1 MDKRI
6 LMGIAAMLVG
16 AITGL
21 ADVPTGYYDT
31 LDGTQDD
38 DLKQAV
44 RALSE
49 GHNVVSYGSSSLD
62 GGPFTWMA
70 FEKTDVRKFQGRK
83 IWWDMYSNN
92 IVYYPGHDALN
103 IEHSVANSWWGAKAG
118 SREAYSDLFLLN
130 PSDSEA
136 NGKKSD
142 WPIAEV
148 ATASYDNGISKIGT
162 PVAGQGGGSKTVF
175 EPADEYKGD
184 FARSFFYVFS
194 AYDNLTTWKE
204 STQYMYDSECQLQP
218 WAVELLLKWH
228 REDPVDSK
236 ELKRNE
242 EIYKF
247 QGNRNPFIDYPELA
261 EYIWGDQKGKRV
273 NLSALQVSKGID
285 RPEAPTFDGSRPTGV
300 NTYSARWWD
309 GFMQAVGYESGE
321 LMLSLDGRD
330 YYSPLSAGV
339 EFDPASN
346 ASDSHVIKAYAVA
359 QVDGYTLRSPISTL
373 TLKALDPQ
381 VTEYTTARWEK
392 LTGASQVKL
401 EDEKW
406 VVLAANTGA
415 AMSCTGGTSSTAY
428 MTVAGL
434 TNIEDDYLVE
444 LPMDAALVEFQAVA
458 DGKYRM
464 MLSDMKGNYL
474 GSWNASAKNKMKL
487 DANTY
492 TPGAWTMGDND
503 TFVFTFD
510 QNGRLQYNMTQP
522 RFLNY
527 ESNQGGVLLYR
538 YVDMNGGFT
547 PWDGTDY
554 DPDEEEE
561 VNGIDKVEDAPWA
574 VGIDGANII
583 APEGTV
589 IYDLNGRRVQGSN
602 LSHGIYIVVGP
613 GRTVKVLI

>member
-1 MDKRI
+1 MNKKI
-6 LMGIAAMLVG
+6 LTVIVAVCATAFALT
-16 AITGL
+16 AE
-21 ADVPTGYYDT
+21 VPSGYYES
-31 LDGTQDD
+31 LDG
-38 DLKQAV
+38 LKTDALKEAV
-44 RALSE
+44 RKLSQ
-49 GHNVVSYGSSSLD
+49 GHEVVSYGSNNPE

-70 FEKTDVRKFQGRK
+70 FEKTDIRKFQGHK

-142 WPIAEV
+142 MPIAEV
-148 ATASYDNGISKIGT
+148 ATASYDNGLSKIGT
-162 PVAGQGGGSKTVF
+162 PVQGQGGGSKNVF

-194 AYDNLTTWKE
+194 AYNDLTTWKE
-204 STQYMYDSECQLQP
+204 TTQYMYDSNCELQP

-228 REDPVDSK
+228 RDDPVDSK
-236 ELKRNE
+236 EMKRND

-261 EYIWGDQKGKRV
+261 EYIWGEKKGE
-273 NLSALQVSKGID
+273 NVSISTLRAPKAID
-285 RPEAPTFDGSRPTGV
+285 RPEAPTFDGSRPVGV
-300 NTYSARWWD
+300 NTYTARWWD
-309 GFMQAVGYESGE
+309 GFRQAVDYTEGE

-339 EFDPASN
+339 EFDAAVN
-346 ASDSHVIKAYAVA
+346 ASESHVIKAYTIA
-359 QVDGYTLRSPISTL
+359 QVEGYSLRSPISTL
-373 TLKALDPQ
+373 TLRARDPQ
-381 VTEYTTARWEK
+381 ETEYTTARWEK
-392 LTGASQVKL
+392 LTADARVELG
-401 EDEKW
+401 DEKW
-406 VVLAANTGA
+406 VVLAANTCA
-415 AMSCTGGTSSTAY
+415 AMSCTGGTSSNSF

-444 LPMDAALVEFQAVA
+444 LPVDAALVEFKEVGN
-458 DGKYRM
+458 GKYQM
-464 MLSDMKGNYL
+464 MLSDMKGNYK

-492 TPGAWTMGDND
+492 TPGAWSMGDND

-527 ESNQGGVLLYR
+527 ESNQGGVFLYR

-554 DPDEEEE
+554 DPDDTGGIGE
-561 VNGIDKVEDAPWA
+561 VTQAPWA
-574 VGIDGANII
+574 VGIDGNNII

-589 IYDLNGRRVQGSN
+589 IYDLNGRRVHGTN
-602 LSHGIYIVVGP
+602 LGHGMYIVVGP
-613 GRTVKVLI
+613 GRSVKVMI